1 MFLSLAPTLT
11 FASSLLFMLVAN
23 TQQNPAAQTTPVVAP
38 TVAPT
43 TAQTTQNKSAADA
56 TVWKIDDTHSMGLF
70 RVQHSGAGMF
80 WGRFDGVTGIITTSG
95 IPTGTLALDVSIDTN
110 SVSSANKDLD
120 GHLRSPDF
128 FSVKEFPT
136 MTFVSTSS
144 KKLPGNM
151 WEVSG
156 NLTMH
161 GVTKLITTNVE
172 MTGQA
177 ESPRGKKIGFEAVF
191 TIDRSEFG
199 MSYGV
204 EKNAIGN
211 SVRITV
217 ALEAGSS

>member
-1 MFLSLAPTLT
+1 MFLSLTPTLSI
-11 FASSLLFMLVAN
+11 AASLLFISVAN
-23 TQQNPAAQTTPVVAP
+23 TQQTPA
-38 TVAPT
+38 
-43 TAQTTQNKSAADA
+43 AQTTQNKSAADS

-156 NLTMH
+156 NLTIH
-161 GVTKLITTNVE
+161 GVTKSITTNVE

>member
-1 MFLSLAPTLT
+1 MFLSLAPTLSI
-11 FASSLLFMLVAN
+11 AASLLFISVAN
-23 TQQNPAAQTTPVVAP
+23 TQQTPA
-38 TVAPT
+38 
-43 TAQTTQNKSAADA
+43 AQTTQNKSAADS

>member
-1 MFLSLAPTLT
+1 MFLSLAPTLSI
-11 FASSLLFMLVAN
+11 AASLLFISVAN
-23 TQQNPAAQTTPVVAP
+23 TQQTPAVAP
-38 TVAPT
+38 VVAPT
-43 TAQTTQNKSAADA
+43 TAQTTQNKSAADS

-161 GVTKLITTNVE
+161 
-172 MTGQA
+172 
-177 ESPRGKKIGFEAVF
+177 
-191 TIDRSEFG
+191 
-199 MSYGV
+199 
-204 EKNAIGN
+204 
-211 SVRITV
+211 
-217 ALEAGSS
+217 

>member
-1 MFLSLAPTLT
+1 
-11 FASSLLFMLVAN
+11 
-23 TQQNPAAQTTPVVAP
+23 
-38 TVAPT
+38 
-43 TAQTTQNKSAADA
+43 
-56 TVWKIDDTHSMGLF
+56 MGLF

-177 ESPRGKKIGFEAVF
+177 ESPRGKKIGFETVF

>member
-11 FASSLLFMLVAN
+11 FAASLLFMLVAN
-23 TQQNPAAQTTPVVAP
+23 TQQSPVVAP
-38 TVAPT
+38 VVAPT

-95 IPTGTLALDVSIDTN
+95 IPSGTLALDVSIDTN

>member
-11 FASSLLFMLVAN
+11 FAASLLFMLVAN
-23 TQQNPAAQTTPVVAP
+23 TQQSPVVAP
-38 TVAPT
+38 VVAPT